1 MATTIAMFN
10 NKGGVSKT
18 TTTFNLGW
26 MLSER
31 GHTVVLIDAD
41 PQCNLTGIVLDLSGE
56 GALDA
61 FYAEFPGRNIR
72 DALEPAF
79 RSRPRPL
86 EAVECVPVE
95 GAERLYLVPGH
106 VGLAEDE
113 VSLGVAQQL
122 SESIQALKNLPGSFR
137 HLFDLTADRYSAD
150 YVLVD
155 LSPGLGA
162 INQNLVATSDYFIVP
177 TSPDVFS
184 VMAIESLA
192 QVLPR
197 WARWAR
203 AASQLD
209 TLANADYP
217 FPEPTL
223 RFLGTIVQRYR
234 LRSGSPTEAFNTYF
248 EKLDSAVD
256 DILIPALRS
265 ADLLLEQSAYEAA
278 DVEGSHRLVSIPD
291 FNTLIANSQQVRKPV
306 FRLTQQDVKRAGK
319 VWATQKASIET
330 FRNLFETLAERVEKL
345 TDNGDSTTRSV

>member
-26 MLSER
+26 MLAER
-31 GHTVVLIDAD
+31 GHTVVLVDAD
-41 PQCNLTGIVLDLSGE
+41 PQCNLTGMVLDLSGE
-56 GALDA
+56 GALDS
-61 FYAEFPGRNIR
+61 FYQDYPGRNLR

-86 EAVECVPVE
+86 APVDCVEVE
-95 GAERLYLVPGH
+95 GAERLFLVPGH

-137 HLFDLTADRYSAD
+137 HLFDLTADKYDAD

-162 INQNLVATSDYFIVP
+162 INQNLVTTSDYFVVP
-177 TSPDVFS
+177 TSPDIFS

-203 AASQLD
+203 AAAQLD

-217 FPEPTL
+217 FPQTNL
-223 RFLGTIVQRYR
+223 KFLGTIVQKYR
-234 LRSGSPTEAFNTYF
+234 LRSGSPTEAFTKYF
-248 EKLDSAVD
+248 DALDSAVD
-256 DILIPALRS
+256 DILAPALQS
-265 ADLLLEQSAYEAA
+265 ADLMLDSLKYAEA
-278 DVEGSHRLVSIPD
+278 DVEGSHRLASIPD
-291 FNTLIANSQQVRKPV
+291 FNSLIANSQQVRKPV
-306 FRLTQQDVKRAGK
+306 FKLDQEDVRRAGT
-319 VWATQKASIET
+319 VWKNQQKSIAS
-330 FRNLFETLAERVEKL
+330 FRALFEKLAERIEHL
-345 TDNGDSTTRSV
+345 AS